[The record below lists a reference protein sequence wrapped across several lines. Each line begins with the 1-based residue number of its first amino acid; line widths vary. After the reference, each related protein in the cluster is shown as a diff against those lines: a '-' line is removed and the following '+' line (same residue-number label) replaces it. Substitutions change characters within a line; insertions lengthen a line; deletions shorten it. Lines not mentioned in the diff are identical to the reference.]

1 MPLPGLTTSA
11 PQDET
16 PPQSPPPAAAA
27 LGADQQ
33 TPIQP
38 PQQQQ
43 APSPDQAGSDF
54 HPGQALQP
62 GPNEHRGILSDI
74 LHAVGDALG
83 GPSTKQSVDPNTGE
97 VTKTPVSTGQ
107 RIAGGIA
114 RGIVGAGAGMAQHG
128 PGSVGRSVLAG
139 AEAGQSLNRE
149 RSANLAQQA
158 SLAKGSQDMA
168 RIALDM
174 KSKQQE
180 MDEKTVQIAN
190 ASQELKDI
198 PGAEV
203 VGHFDSNKGINDFLS
218 QLGPDAAGQHAKDLA
233 QNNIKLVL
241 NPKGGFDAIS
251 VPKGI

>member
-218 QLGPDAAGQHAKDLA
+218 QLDRK
-233 QNNIKLVL
+233 
-241 NPKGGFDAIS
+241 S
-251 VPKGI
+251 VV